1 MGRTGVLRAVGG
13 VGERTARFRVPEALY
28 RGPDLERENE
38 DWDERGQN
46 QG

>member
-13 VGERTARFRVPEALY
+13 VGERTARFRVPQALY
-28 RGPDLERENE
+28 RGPDLRNEER
-38 DWDERGQN
+38 DERGQN